1 VFSDENDLI
10 TSLKNVPNRPFL
22 MADHLSDG
30 LVVMEKGK
38 SRGFEGSGF
47 WSLSRR
53 GGLADGIFV
62 EGKDPAGLS
71 TNYNCL

>member
-22 MADHLSDG
+22 MANHLSDG

-38 SRGFEGSGF
+38 SRGFEGSSF
-47 WSLSRR
+47 LSLRRR
-53 GGLADGIFV
+53 GGRADVPLPMGQF
-62 EGKDPAGLS
+62 L
-71 TNYNCL
+71 